1 MKLGCRSGLLV
12 FTASLLGACGGEAV
26 STQAE
31 RWECSSEACVVEFS
45 LSNESN
51 KRQWVSY
58 RLRAHRVKPIPGGE
72 GARRNEVVGE
82 FAGEAELLG
91 LESRKMSQSIVV
103 SAKPTQ
109 VVVTAWVRDDF

>member
-1 MKLGCRSGLLV
+1 MG
-12 FTASLLGACGGEAV
+12 SLLGACGGEV

-31 RWECSSEACVVEFS
+31 RWECDSEACLVEFS

-58 RLRAHRVKPIPGGE
+58 KLRAHRVKPIPGGE

-82 FAGEAELLG
+82 FPGEAELLG
-91 LESRKMSQSIVV
+91 LESRKISQSISV

-109 VVVTAWVRDDF
+109 VVVKTWVRDDF

>member
-12 FTASLLGACGGEAV
+12 FTASVLGACGGEAV

-31 RWECSSEACVVEFS
+31 RWECSSGTCLVEFS

-51 KRQWVSY
+51 HPQWVSY
-58 RLRAHRVKPIPGGE
+58 RLRAHRVEPIPGGK

-82 FAGEAELLG
+82 LAGEAALLSS
-91 LESRKMSQSIVV
+91 ERRKMSQAVAV

-109 VVVTAWVRDDF
+109 VVVTAWVRADF